1 MSELRVGAER
11 MIQRIQSGEAIDVLI
26 CTERLNH
33 FDGSDIVSLV
43 KHPRVASIT
52 FRANLS
58 EAVKAG
64 EHYDVALVLTHW
76 VDEVTDLR
84 LARAHDAADLIV
96 LWIWDNHIAE
106 NFHRQAAGLADVVI
120 PAHAFNVGY
129 LCGPMNIVL
138 PAVSI
143 PSVQWNRATVET
155 VFETES
161 FGDRLDSL
169 YGPYFTYKEYP
180 EREFLLRK
188 CLEQNVSDA
197 IKLRNGNDNRD
208 DFFSMSSA
216 DRLREWMTYK
226 TSVCLPLKRDLS
238 SRLFDAL
245 VAGQVPI
252 APTRIHDLDL
262 VIAPEVQ
269 AWLPIVRF
277 DEYTVEAVSA
287 AHREALRRFDAEG
300 AAGVLRRNKY
310 AVENHLAANRLA
322 QVLEAIMTLQSA
334 YRR

>member
-11 MIQRIQSGEAIDVLI
+11 IIRRIQSGEAIDVVI

-43 KHPRVASIT
+43 KHPGVASIT
-52 FRANLS
+52 FRPNL
-58 EAVKAG
+58 ADVVKAG

-76 VDEVTDLR
+76 VDEVSNLR
-84 LARAHDAADLIV
+84 LARSHDSADLIV

-106 NFHRQAAGLADVVI
+106 NFHRQAASLADVVI

-129 LCGPMNIVL
+129 LRCPLNIVL

-143 PSVQWNRATVET
+143 PSVQWNRTTIET
-155 VFETES
+155 VFETER
-161 FGDRLDSL
+161 FGDRLDGL

-188 CLEQNVSDA
+188 CVEENVSDA

-208 DFFSMSSA
+208 NFFSTSSA

-226 TSVCLPLKRDLS
+226 TSLCLPLKHDLS
-238 SRLFDAL
+238 SRFFDAL

-252 APTRIHDLDL
+252 APTRILDLDL
-262 VIAPEVQ
+262 VIDPKVQ
-269 AWLPIVRF
+269 AWLPIIRF
-277 DEYTVEAVSA
+277 EDYTVEAVSA
-287 AHREALRRFDAEG
+287 AYKEAMRRFDAEG
-300 AAGVLRRNKY
+300 ATGVLRRNKY
-310 AVENHLAANRLA
+310 ALENHLATNRLA
-322 QVLEAIMTLQSA
+322 QVFDSIMTLQSA
-334 YRR
+334 Y